1 MDQAK
6 QNHQPLDLPLDAS
19 QLRPYLGA
27 GVGRMSG
34 VDCDERAGTIT
45 PREAITVLLTV
56 LKPLPDIDTVALTHP
71 ERLDAL
77 VDQYAAVMALRAIAG
92 GPGAPP

>member
-1 MDQAK
+1 MDPATHK
-6 QNHQPLDLPLDAS
+6 HQMFDNPIEPG
-19 QLRPYLGA
+19 QLRPFLGA

-34 VDCDERAGTIT
+34 VDCDERASTIT
-45 PREAITVLLTV
+45 PREAITVLLTL

-92 GPGAPP
+92 GPSAPL